1 MHARLRPAHMVLP
14 TSPDFPRLHRRAG
27 RPPWTWAVA
36 GALLGLAGTVIW
48 QAPATWLAGALD
60 RATAGRVV
68 LTEARGTAW
77 AGSARL
83 VLSGG
88 AGSRDAS
95 TLPGRVSWRI
105 RPARQG
111 LSLQLE
117 ADCCT
122 RQPMGLTLAPQWGG
136 ATLVVDDSA
145 STPPQPTTWP
155 ADLLSGLG
163 APWNTLQ
170 VEGQLHLKTQGLS
183 VAWNQ
188 GRITVAGRA
197 ELTALGMSSRL
208 STLRPMGSY
217 RLTLQGGHPAT
228 LELATVEGSLQL
240 AGTGRWVGG
249 RLRFEGAASAA
260 PEREAALANLLNI
273 IGRRNGARSIIT
285 VG

>member
-1 MHARLRPAHMVLP
+1 MAPRTASLLP
-14 TSPDFPRLHRRAG
+14 RRAG
-27 RPPWTWAVA
+27 RSPWTWAVA

-48 QAPATWLAGALD
+48 QAPAIWLASALD
-60 RATAGRVV
+60 RVTAGRVV
-68 LTEARGTAW
+68 LAEARGTAW
-77 AGSARL
+77 TGSARL
-83 VLSGG
+83 MFSGG

-95 TLPGRVSWRI
+95 ALPGRVAWRI
-105 RPARQG
+105 RPGRQG

-122 RQPMGLTLAPQWGG
+122 RQPMALTLTPHWGG
-136 ATLVVDDSA
+136 AQLVVEDST

-155 ADLLSGLG
+155 ADLLTGLG

-183 VAWNQ
+183 VEWTQ
-188 GRITVAGRA
+188 GRIAVAGSA
-197 ELTALGMSSRL
+197 ELTAMGMSSRL

-217 RLTLQGGHPAT
+217 RLTLQGGNPTT

-249 RLRFEGAASAA
+249 RLRFEGVASAA
-260 PEREAALANLLNI
+260 PEREAALSNLLNS
-273 IGRRNGARSIIT
+273 IGRRSGARSIIT